1 MNYTEEVFR
10 FYNAVAM
17 QNISVDIISVDTPL
31 DNYKILFAPILY
43 MVKRGFADKLK
54 AFVERG
60 GTLVTTYFS
69 GMADENDLVTTA
81 GYPGELRELCGLWV
95 EETDALPEGQSNK
108 LACSDSPLSGSPL
121 EGIWKADLLCD
132 IIHTEGA
139 ETIARYMD
147 DFYAGTPA
155 VCRNSYGKGKVWY
168 LGSRPEARFLY
179 RFVAFTCGEL
189 GITPVF
195 PPQEWIEATR
205 RIKGEREFIF
215 VLNHNKGA
223 AEITI
228 PFACRDLLS
237 NKDFTAGERYVLPVA
252 GVMILEK

>member
-1 MNYTEEVFR
+1 
-10 FYNAVAM
+10 M
-17 QNISVDIISVDTPL
+17 QNISVDIIGVDTPL

-43 MVKRGFADKLK
+43 MVKPGFADKLK

-81 GYPGELRELCGLWV
+81 GYPGELRTLCGLWV
-95 EETDALPEGQSNK
+95 EETDALQTDQSNK
-108 LACSDSPLSGSPL
+108 LVCSGAHFSNGSL
-121 EGIWKADLLCD
+121 EGTWKSDLLCD

-139 ETIARYMD
+139 ETIASYAE

-155 VCRNSYGKGKVWY
+155 VCRNNYGKGNVWY
-168 LGSRPEARFLY
+168 LGSRPEAKFLY
-179 RFVAFTCGEL
+179 RFVALICGEL

-228 PFACRDLLS
+228 PFACRDLLTDK
-237 NKDFTAGERYVLPVA
+237 NFTAGEKYSLPVA
-252 GVMILEK
+252 GVLVLER